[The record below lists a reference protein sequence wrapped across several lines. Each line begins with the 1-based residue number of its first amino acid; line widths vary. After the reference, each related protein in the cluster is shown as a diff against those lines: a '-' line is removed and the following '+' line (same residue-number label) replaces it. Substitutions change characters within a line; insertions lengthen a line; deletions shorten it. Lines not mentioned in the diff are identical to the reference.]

1 MIEILSKFSKLI
13 HARENGFFCSPGHRL
28 LLWAL
33 LVMGTFYYPI
43 YQWFQFSMQDDLHSH
58 LPLIPL
64 IVGLMV
70 RSQLSSLSTNEV
82 SRYLRWPGV
91 LMILGGIG
99 MIAGCYVPFLPLRDI
114 SIIDKLPLIIF
125 GLYTLF
131 VGGVF
136 LLVNQVCLRQLIFP
150 LAFLILAVPIP
161 SVFVTFFE
169 NALQH
174 GSAEMAYF
182 LFQICGMSVFREGTF
197 FKLPGFSME
206 VGPQCS
212 GIRSSMVLFISS
224 LVAAHW
230 FLNSTRHKVIIAIFA
245 IPLGIFRNGLRI
257 WVIGMLCVRI
267 GPHMIDSPIHHKGG
281 PLFFIISL
289 IPLFALLVWL
299 RKRGS
304 TSQKSS

>member
-1 MIEILSKFSKLI
+1 MVELLSKFSKLF
-13 HARENGFFCSPGHRL
+13 HFRVNGFFHSPGNRL
-28 LLWAL
+28 LLWAIL
-33 LVMGTFYYPI
+33 LMATFYYPI
-43 YQWFQFSMQDDLHSH
+43 YQWFQFSMKDDLYSH

-70 RSQLSSLSTNEV
+70 RFQLRSISTKEV
-82 SRYLRWPGV
+82 SRYIRWPGV
-91 LMILGGIG
+91 LMMLCGVGL
-99 MIAGCYVPFLPLRDI
+99 IAGCYAIFFPRGDVSEIDMLPWVIL
-114 SIIDKLPLIIF
+114 

-136 LLVNQVCLRQLIFP
+136 LLIDQVCLRQLIFP
-150 LAFLILAVPIP
+150 LAFLIFAVPMP
-161 SVFVTFFE
+161 SVCVAFVE

-174 GSAEMAYF
+174 GSADMAYF

-206 VGPQCS
+206 IGPQCS
-212 GIRSSMVLFISS
+212 GIRSSLVLFISS
-224 LVAAHW
+224 LIAAHW
-230 FLNSTRHKVIIAIFA
+230 FLESTRHKILFALFA

-299 RKRGS
+299 RKCES
-304 TSQKSS
+304 KSQKPS